1 MAPPMRVLIVDDA
14 PDMRSWVT
22 RALRA
27 RGTFDIVGEAENG
40 AQAVALAGSVPH
52 DVVVLDLGL
61 PDLAGH
67 EVLTRVRRVSPTSK
81 VVVFSGAD
89 LKDGFFGST
98 PRVEGYVVKSLG
110 IRYLVDLLEDL
121 GAKAT
126 QHATL
131 KGLADLASV
140 RRAREFVEVTLTR
153 WQTGVDI
160 DSGLMVTS
168 ELVTNAITHARSS
181 CELRL
186 SVTAHA
192 LRIEVV
198 DHGPGTPDLQ
208 VPSDRDEH
216 GRGMHIIAAL
226 TTAWGIEI
234 VSGGK
239 IVWADLPRSTHEI
252 PAQ

>member
-1 MAPPMRVLIVDDA
+1 MVPSMRVLIVDDA
-14 PDMRSWVT
+14 ADMRSWVS

-27 RGTFDIVGEAENG
+27 RGTFDVVGEAENG

-67 EVLTRVRRVSPTSK
+67 EVLTRIRAVSPNSK

-89 LKDGFFGST
+89 LKDSLGAI

-110 IRYLVDLLEDL
+110 IRYLLDLLEGL
-121 GAKAT
+121 GATAAE
-126 QHATL
+126 HATL
-131 KGLADLASV
+131 KGLADMASV

-160 DSGLMVTS
+160 DDALIVTS

-192 LRIEVV
+192 LRIEAV

-208 VPSDRDEH
+208 IPSHKGDH
-216 GRGMHIIAAL
+216 GRGLHIIANL

-234 VSGGK
+234 ISGGK
-239 IVWADLPRSTHEI
+239 IVWADLPRST
-252 PAQ
+252 